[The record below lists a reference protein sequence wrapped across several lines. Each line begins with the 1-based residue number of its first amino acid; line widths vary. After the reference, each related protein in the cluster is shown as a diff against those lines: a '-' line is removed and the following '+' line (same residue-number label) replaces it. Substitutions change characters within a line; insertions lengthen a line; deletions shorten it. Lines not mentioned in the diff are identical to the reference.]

1 MKLKRFELNIGMQ
14 VVLND
19 LPDAQV
25 YKIVEISALTNTV
38 TLQWGSGARTSQCQY
53 DIDGHM
59 QLPTIGQL
67 CA

>member
-1 MKLKRFELNIGMQ
+1 MKLKRHQLYVGLQ

-25 YKIVEISALTNTV
+25 YNIVEISKLTNTV
-38 TLQWGSGARTSQCQY
+38 TLQWKSGTHTSTAQY
-53 DIDGHM
+53 DIDAHF

>member
-1 MKLKRFELNIGMQ
+1 MKLKRSQLYVGLQ

-19 LPDAQV
+19 LADAQV
-25 YKIVEISALTNTV
+25 YRIVEISLLTNSV
-38 TLQWGSGARTSQCQY
+38 TLQWGSGKHTSTCAY
-53 DIDGHM
+53 DIDGNL

>member
-1 MKLKRFELNIGMQ
+1 MKLKRSQLYVGLQ

-19 LPDAQV
+19 LDDAQV
-25 YKIVEISALTNTV
+25 YRIVEISLLTNSV
-38 TLQWGSGARTSQCQY
+38 TLEWKTGNGTSTNQY
-53 DIDGHM
+53 DIDGNM